1 MNKEHDITIFPDGIS
16 FGDNEPA
23 GTPAP
28 LTVRDAAEV
37 FEYEEEAFEKVWLMR
52 AYNFETGKTTH
63 EVAQAPAEEILN
75 KYDDIPEDG
84 YDEWECGF
92 WNGVLAT
99 LRWVLGEEEKDF
111 LDT

>member
-23 GTPAP
+23 GTPASP
-28 LTVRDAAEV
+28 TTRDAAEISA
-37 FEYEEEAFEKVWLMR
+37 YEEEAYEKVWLMR
-52 AYNFETGKTTH
+52 CYDFTTGKTTH
-63 EVAQAPAEEILN
+63 EIAQVPAEKILE
-75 KYDDIPEDG
+75 KYNDIPEEG
-84 YDEWECGF
+84 YDDWEYGF

-99 LRWVLGEEEKDF
+99 LRWVLGEDEKDF

>member
-1 MNKEHDITIFPDGIS
+1 MNKEQNNTIIPDGFS

-28 LTVRDAAEV
+28 LTTRDAAEISA
-37 FEYEEEAFEKVWLMR
+37 YEEEAFEKVWLMR
-52 AYNFETGKTTH
+52 CYDFITGKTTH
-63 EVAQAPAEEILN
+63 EAAQAPAEEILE

-99 LRWVLGEEEKDF
+99 LRWVLGDDEKDF